1 MEKTTM
7 KTPEY
12 TEQKSLADML
22 GKTNILLTAIVILL
36 AVGLIGD
43 VLTYFNIITLPDH
56 IYHGFNAIYDRMGR
70 MRVC

>member
-1 MEKTTM
+1 M

-22 GKTNILLTAIVILL
+22 GKTNILLTTIAILL
-36 AVGLIGD
+36 AVVLIGD

-56 IYHGFNAIYDRMGR
+56 IHHGFNAIYDRMGR
-70 MRVC
+70 MRVY